1 MFGLDTAGKRTM
13 LYISKLAEV
22 ITTISTIGLN
32 IETVS
37 AVVFVVDSNDR
48 DRIDEACNELHEM
61 ANEELLKNLSIL
73 IFANKQ
79 DLPNALT
86 FDEIKEKLN
95 LSKLDEMKSKWYLQP
110 SIAITSAVIF
120 VVDSNGRNRIDEAC
134 DELHEMANK
143 ELLKNLS
150 ILIFAN
156 KQDLPNALTF
166 DEIKEK
172 LNLSKLDEMKSKWYL
187 QPSIA
192 IVGESI
198 HEGFE

>member
-110 SIAITSAVIF
+110 SIAI
-120 VVDSNGRNRIDEAC
+120 
-134 DELHEMANK
+134 
-143 ELLKNLS
+143 
-150 ILIFAN
+150 
-156 KQDLPNALTF
+156 
-166 DEIKEK
+166 
-172 LNLSKLDEMKSKWYL
+172 
-187 QPSIA
+187 
-192 IVGESI
+192 VGESI